1 MNPFVSVVIPC
12 RNEEKFIA
20 QCLDSLIEQDFPK
33 ENLEVLVVD
42 GTSEDRT
49 REIVRSYSQKYSFI
63 KLLDNPKKFTPSGL
77 NIGIKAARGKVIV
90 RMDAHAGYG
99 KDYISK
105 CVHYLKETGAD
116 NVGGIIK
123 TLPAENTLMARA
135 VALVLSHFFGAASY
149 FRLGSK
155 KPRLADTVFGGC
167 FKREVFDRVG
177 LFDERMIRSQDIEFN
192 KRLKRAGGK
201 ILLVPEI
208 VAKYYPQTTLK
219 GFFKHNFNDGFW
231 IIYPLRFG
239 IKFFSLRH
247 LIPLFLVLAVLFSFL
262 LGLFSFL
269 GELLFI
275 LVFGGYLLLNLVFSF
290 QIGWRE
296 GLELFPSLVLAFFSR
311 HFGYGL
317 GSLWALVR
325 IIAF

>member
-1 MNPFVSVVIPC
+1 
-12 RNEEKFIA
+12 
-20 QCLDSLIEQDFPK
+20 
-33 ENLEVLVVD
+33 
-42 GTSEDRT
+42 
-49 REIVRSYSQKYSFI
+49 
-63 KLLDNPKKFTPSGL
+63 
-77 NIGIKAARGKVIV
+77 
-90 RMDAHAGYG
+90 MDAHAGYN

-105 CVHYLKETGAD
+105 CVHYLKESGAD

-123 TLPAENTLMARA
+123 TLPAEKTLTARA
-135 VALVLSHFFGAASY
+135 IALVLSHLLGAASY

-155 KPRLADTVFGGC
+155 KPRFSDTVFGGC

-192 KRLKRAGGK
+192 KRLRRAGGK

-208 VAKYYPQTTLK
+208 VARYYPQASLK

-231 IIYPLRFG
+231 TLYPIRFG
-239 IKFFSLRH
+239 VKFFSLRH
-247 LIPLFLVLAVLFSFL
+247 LLPLALVLACWVAFLF
-262 LGLFSFL
+262 GLFSFL
-269 GELLFI
+269 GKLLFI
-275 LVFGGYLLLNLVFSF
+275 FVFGGYLLLNIVFSL
-290 QIGWRE
+290 QIALRE
-296 GLELFPSLVLAFFSR
+296 GLKLFPALVLAFFSR